1 MSGSYPIQVG
11 QRIRHFRHRRGLSQ
25 QAAAELA
32 GLTQTYLSLI
42 ENGRRGVD
50 RRSTMAAIARALRVS
65 VVDLVGQWWPD
76 DDPVHA
82 RASAQMGRV
91 RAVLMDSDTT
101 AGAEYETLPLDRLEA
116 EHDLLLAD
124 TVTCRLPAAADRL
137 VTLLG
142 QSHAAVTGPD
152 RARALRLVV
161 GVCQRGGRVRPPGR
175 SDAWRWLPPDLVAAM
190 SATVTGDRVEAD
202 THLVEAQHLAVRT
215 GDRARALHL
224 LGDHEGSIRQV
235 AEAERIAP
243 LWAPRDEGLR
253 AVVAAACH
261 HRRRASDPELDR
273 MAVRFGVASGAR

>member
-1 MSGSYPIQVG
+1 
-11 QRIRHFRHRRGLSQ
+11 
-25 QAAAELA
+25 LA

-101 AGAEYETLPLDRLEA
+101 AGAEYETLPLDHLEA

-124 TVTCRLPAAADRL
+124 TVTCRPPAAADRL

-142 QSHAAVTGPD
+142 QSHAAVTG
-152 RARALRLVV
+152 RTAH
-161 GVCQRGGRVRPPGR
+161 GRY
-175 SDAWRWLPPDLVAAM
+175 AWW
-190 SATVTGDRVEAD
+190 
-202 THLVEAQHLAVRT
+202 
-215 GDRARALHL
+215 
-224 LGDHEGSIRQV
+224 
-235 AEAERIAP
+235 
-243 LWAPRDEGLR
+243 
-253 AVVAAACH
+253 
-261 HRRRASDPELDR
+261 
-273 MAVRFGVASGAR
+273 